1 MKTKLRKF
9 YFLMSIEFRKLP
21 SLDLDIPEFHMHI
34 SFFKIRISKVIS
46 KINRFIDIYVLWL

>member
-1 MKTKLRKF
+1 
-9 YFLMSIEFRKLP
+9 MSIEFRKLP